1 VNKFPGVSLNRVC
14 SLGTKNIMT
23 GANVAL
29 TMAGDSFVADQ
40 IDNSLT
46 ASPSEVPEIARI
58 FFTTAFVAPERDTQ

>member
-1 VNKFPGVSLNRVC
+1 
-14 SLGTKNIMT
+14 
-23 GANVAL
+23 
-29 TMAGDSFVADQ
+29 MAGDSFVADQ